1 MNQKQRAK
9 QDRRNNTSCTNNSNN
24 NINITR
30 SNNSR
35 LVSKL

>member
-1 MNQKQRAK
+1 MKKEQRAK
-9 QDRRNNTSCTNNSNN
+9 QDSRNNTSCTNNSNN